1 MVGERVVL
9 GSSVLR
15 VCSGAVL
22 CAAFLGTGYAP
33 VTALALGKPDEA
45 KTEVVLSPERKQQ
58 DPLLQL
64 IRALTPEQKSR
75 LMESIKTWQQ
85 LGPEL
90 KTALRARDKVLRK
103 TLNDEVQVALEGT
116 AFTKEQRDLFEKRY
130 REERKKLETSL
141 RTEFEARRK
150 GALDELVNSLK
161 KSLIQGDVQ

>member
-1 MVGERVVL
+1 MVGKRVALSPTPSRFRFCVL
-9 GSSVLR
+9 
-15 VCSGAVL
+15 L
-22 CAAFLGTGYAP
+22 CAALLSAAYAP
-33 VTALALGKPDEA
+33 VAAHGKPEEA
-45 KTEVVLSPERKQQ
+45 RTEAAPPPERKQQ

-64 IRALTPEQKSR
+64 IKALTPEQKSR

-90 KTALRARDKVLRK
+90 KTALRARDKAIRK
-103 TLNDEVQVALEGT
+103 TLNDEVQAALEGSS
-116 AFTKEQRDLFEKRY
+116 FTKEQCELFEKRY

-161 KSLIQGDVQ
+161 KSVLQGEIQ